1 MLRVVLDTNQ
11 LVAAL
16 SRPPQLATFVMAWE
30 SRRFVVVASPELLSE
45 YEYVLDYP
53 EIAQLVEPELMRAFR
68 SHLFQEIEIVSLPEV
83 PEVPPVCRDPDDDKV
98 IATAIVGQA
107 DYLVTE
113 DGDLQ
118 THTVRAV
125 LAESGVS
132 VASMRELTAQLDRL
146 TE

>member
-1 MLRVVLDTNQ
+1 M
-11 LVAAL
+11 AL
-16 SRPPQLATFVMAWE
+16 MRHPSKRSPGW
-30 SRRFVVVASPELLSE
+30 SRR
-45 YEYVLDYP
+45 
-53 EIAQLVEPELMRAFR
+53 RAR
-68 SHLFQEIEIVSLPEV
+68 PGAPRQ
-83 PEVPPVCRDPDDDKV
+83 PPDSRDPDDDKV